1 MDPFENYRQAAQY
14 VDWILKGPNPGA
26 LPIQQ
31 PTALELGVNLKTARA
46 LNITIPSSII
56 LRADQVIE

>member
-14 VDWILKGPNPGA
+14 VDWILKGANPGE
-26 LPIQQ
+26 LQQ